1 MKKIVIYLLATLV
14 AIYIA
19 ATFVSFNPQEQRPG
33 LSLSGQTGDMASWQT
48 VVANNVSFGEQQV
61 FVQTHPWY
69 LIPHSVTTTMA
80 VHNKRLF
87 IPCRSCA
94 DKTWPKHV
102 AADPNVVFKHN
113 DRLYNGTIN
122 RVADMP
128 TLHSLM
134 PSQGNHNP
142 DVWVFEFSPKL

>member
-1 MKKIVIYLLATLV
+1 MKKFAIYLLAALV
-14 AIYIA
+14 VIYIA
-19 ATFVSFNPQEQRPG
+19 AIFVAVNPQEQRPG
-33 LSLSGQTGDMASWQT
+33 LSLSGQAGDTASWQA
-48 VVANNVSFGEQQV
+48 VVANNSSFGEQQV

-94 DKTWPKHV
+94 NKKWPKNV

-113 DRLYNGTIN
+113 NQLYNGTIR
-122 RVADMP
+122 RVTDMP
-128 TLHSLM
+128 TLHGLM
-134 PSQGNHNP
+134 PQQGNHRP